1 MLWKQTLPNRSL
13 LQMPD
18 LTLPVL
24 VAISRVRKDDQST
37 LSVEVLDVQTGD
49 IVGER
54 KDLLSDR
61 LLKASYD
68 RSGGQIELR
77 GAKTSIRLVF
87 PATVARLDAGQPQ
100 P

>member
-1 MLWKQTLPNRSL
+1 
-13 LQMPD
+13 MPD

-24 VAISRVRKDDQST
+24 VAISRLRKDDQST
-37 LSVEVLDVQTGD
+37 LSVEVLNVLTGE

-54 KDLLSDR
+54 KDLFSDR

-68 RSGGQIELR
+68 RSGGRIELR
-77 GAKTSIRLVF
+77 GAKTSIRLEF
-87 PATVARLDAGQPQ
+87 PATVARLNPGEPR